1 MAEID
6 TPRRVTRGI
15 HLFDKLL
22 DELPSFD
29 LCITQQQVKISGS
42 IAAMENERRTKK
54 VNDHIPLNLLE
65 EIEHAKLVKRKKGSK
80 VKTNLVIQVG
90 VKKEQSSRNKRK
102 MKLRF
107 VCFIFFSLMSFTYI
121 SQHMYCVPLSLY
133 YGLSSCI
140 EIVRKFDFV
149 CI

>member
-6 TPRRVTRGI
+6 TSRRVTRDI

-42 IAAMENERRTKK
+42 IATMENERRIKK

-65 EIEHAKLVKRKKGSK
+65 EIEHAKLVKRKKGSE
-80 VKTNLVIQVG
+80 VKTNLEKGRKVNNIDSSGCEKRAVQQ
-90 VKKEQSSRNKRK
+90 EQEENE
-102 MKLRF
+102 
-107 VCFIFFSLMSFTYI
+107 
-121 SQHMYCVPLSLY
+121 
-133 YGLSSCI
+133 I
-140 EIVRKFDFV
+140 EICMLYFF
-149 CI
+149 